1 MIPPAV
7 QPASPAAR
15 RRPYPPSPYVTV
27 AILLSVFVSALRAL
41 LARQLSFCGT
51 PDACY
56 YLGMAQNLASGQGFH
71 ARFLYDFQQAHL
83 SLPNTGIEYCRPGI
97 SPLLLKPFGDVTSY
111 SSIVLTAVVAVLFS
125 AAAWHMA
132 VRTSTDRRIAL
143 AAFAL

>member
-7 QPASPAAR
+7 QPASLAAR
-15 RRPYPPSPYVTV
+15 RRPYPPGPYVTA
-27 AILLSVFVSALRAL
+27 AILLAVFVSALRAL

-83 SLPNTGIEYCRPGI
+83 SLPNTGIEYWRPGI
-97 SPLLLKPFGDVTSY
+97 SLVLLLLKPIGGVTLHSA
-111 SSIVLTAVVAVLFS
+111 VALTVFVGILYA
-125 AAAWHMA
+125 AAAWH
-132 VRTSTDRRIAL
+132 
-143 AAFAL
+143 